1 MKVVVERTWLEDLDK
16 RSILGG
22 QRTCEALG
30 TGNIKTWRCGQG
42 KSNLTI
48 YAWYGGDYRGESQR
62 FVHPQ
67 TQCFTFG
74 CNDIWSPDMN
84 AAISYFGGTELPRWS
99 KAFWQEFTIVLDNAR
114 KSY

>member
-48 YAWYGGDYRGESQR
+48 YAWYGGDQRGESQR

-74 CNDIWSPDMN
+74 CSDIPRIAQRAKFVAEN
-84 AAISYFGGTELPRWS
+84 ACSREQLSI
-99 KAFWQEFTIVLDNAR
+99 K
-114 KSY
+114 